1 MKIAELLQSLS
12 GEFVQYVLVGGLAV
26 QLHGFM
32 RSTFDIDLVLAMN
45 DGNLTRFIAVAKRYG
60 LVPSIP
66 VPIDT
71 LRDANQIEQWHREKG
86 MLAFALREPQI
97 GGSVVD
103 ILVRPNVPFEQLMAN
118 AVAGE
123 LFAQKIWIASIDD
136 LITMKRIANRAN
148 GHSKGAA
155 LENGTYCARS
165 LSPTLSRKRA
175 RGQTNR
181 CASFALTTNSISRRW
196 RRSSVEKT
204 RMFET
209 EARARTMI
217 PEKIM
222 LGRLAQ
228 SEQMRDFFIQMWI
241 QNPALAKQGGATV
254 QNLLSQ
260 LAVADLEKNESDTF

>member
-12 GEFVQYVLVGGLAV
+12 GESVQYVLVGGLAV

-86 MLAFALREPQI
+86 MLAFALREPQV

-118 AVAGE
+118 AAAGE

-136 LITMKRIANRAN
+136 LITMKRIANRA
-148 GHSKGAA
+148 KDQLDIAA
-155 LENGTYCARS
+155 LEKI
-165 LSPTLSRKRA
+165 KR
-175 RGQTNR
+175 GEDPN
-181 CASFALTTNSISRRW
+181 
-196 RRSSVEKT
+196 V
-204 RMFET
+204 
-209 EARARTMI
+209 
-217 PEKIM
+217 
-222 LGRLAQ
+222 
-228 SEQMRDFFIQMWI
+228 
-241 QNPALAKQGGATV
+241 
-254 QNLLSQ
+254 
-260 LAVADLEKNESDTF
+260 

>member
-12 GEFVQYVLVGGLAV
+12 VESVQYVLVGGLAV

-45 DGNLTRFIAVAKRYG
+45 DENLARFIAVAKRYG

-66 VPIDT
+66 VPIDS

-86 MLAFALREPQI
+86 MLAFALREPQV

-136 LITMKRIANRAN
+136 LITMKLIANRA
-148 GHSKGAA
+148 KDQLDIAA
-155 LENGTYCARS
+155 LEKI
-165 LSPTLSRKRA
+165 KR
-175 RGQTNR
+175 GEDPN
-181 CASFALTTNSISRRW
+181 
-196 RRSSVEKT
+196 V
-204 RMFET
+204 
-209 EARARTMI
+209 
-217 PEKIM
+217 
-222 LGRLAQ
+222 
-228 SEQMRDFFIQMWI
+228 
-241 QNPALAKQGGATV
+241 
-254 QNLLSQ
+254 
-260 LAVADLEKNESDTF
+260 

>member
-86 MLAFALREPQI
+86 MLAFALREPQV

-136 LITMKRIANRAN
+136 LITMKLIANRA
-148 GHSKGAA
+148 KDQLDIAA
-155 LENGTYCARS
+155 LEKI
-165 LSPTLSRKRA
+165 KR
-175 RGQTNR
+175 GEDPN
-181 CASFALTTNSISRRW
+181 
-196 RRSSVEKT
+196 V
-204 RMFET
+204 
-209 EARARTMI
+209 
-217 PEKIM
+217 
-222 LGRLAQ
+222 
-228 SEQMRDFFIQMWI
+228 
-241 QNPALAKQGGATV
+241 
-254 QNLLSQ
+254 
-260 LAVADLEKNESDTF
+260 